1 MQMFRVKKILLVTA
15 ISLVTVLTGC
25 SQRAGD
31 EFLEDTN
38 DHADYEETEDLSEN
52 TNNYDRTDEEYIA
65 VFLDNSEDFE
75 YIAQIMSQWEKGYI
89 QFYPNGSGYNEEI
102 GVDKLFYTNN
112 QGIADEIMNNEEFY
126 NHLMS
131 IRQLNEIT
139 TIRIVKDYDSIEF
152 CFGKNPPNYRGSL
165 FYAFGE
171 EAEELGG
178 PKVEIDDNWVLL
190 VLPNI

>member
-25 SQRAGD
+25 SQGED
-31 EFLEDTN
+31 ESSKDTN
-38 DHADYEETEDLSEN
+38 DYADYEETEDSSEN
-52 TNNYDRTDEEYIA
+52 ADDFERTDEEYIA

-89 QFYPNGSGYNEEI
+89 QFYSSFGYSEEI

-131 IRQLNEIT
+131 IRQLHEIT
-139 TIRIVKDYDSIEF
+139 AIQIVKVYDSIEF

>member
-25 SQRAGD
+25 SQGED
-31 EFLEDTN
+31 ESSKDTN
-38 DHADYEETEDLSEN
+38 DYADYEETEDPSEN
-52 TNNYDRTDEEYIA
+52 ADNYERTDEEYIA

-89 QFYPNGSGYNEEI
+89 QFHSIGSDYVEEMEI
-102 GVDKLFYTNN
+102 DGKFYTNN
-112 QGIADEIMNNEEFY
+112 QEIADEIMNNEEFY
-126 NHLMS
+126 NHLLNM
-131 IRQLNEIT
+131 RQLNEIT
-139 TIRIVKDYDSIEF
+139 AIQIVKVYDSIEF
-152 CFGKNPPNYRGSL
+152 CFGKNPPNYRGSI

>member
-1 MQMFRVKKILLVTA
+1 MMGRKRLLVTA
-15 ISLVTVLTGC
+15 VLLLTVLTGC
-25 SQRAGD
+25 SQRADD

-52 TNNYDRTDEEYIA
+52 TDNYERTDEEYIA

-89 QFYPNGSGYNEEI
+89 QFYSIGSGYNEEI
-102 GVDKLFYTNN
+102 EVDKLFYTNN

-126 NHLMS
+126 NHLLNM
-131 IRQLNEIT
+131 RQLNEIT
-139 TIRIVKDYDSIEF
+139 AIQIVKVYDSIEF

-171 EAEELGG
+171 EAEELGE
-178 PKVEIDDNWVLL
+178 PTVRIDDNWILL